1 MDNRCVYISRL
12 SVALALALGAGMSS
26 RLALAAPVSA
36 LDTEKTDGGALV
48 LGAVDI
54 EATQDSAVPADS
66 GVVIT
71 QSAVGTKT
79 GAALTEVPQAISVV
93 GRTQMDQQKAQT
105 VAQALKYTPGVFA
118 DSRADGLFDGLWI
131 RGFGGFGGLANFN
144 KLLDG
149 LPMQSGQYLA
159 TPAVDAY
166 LLDQV
171 EVLKG
176 PASVLYGQASPGG
189 VVNLVSKRPTDTPL
203 HEIELQTGSR
213 GERQIAT
220 DQGGALD
227 ADGVW
232 SYRLTALSRRADT
245 QIDHTEEQR
254 IAIAPSLTWRPDDD
268 TSLTLLS
275 SYQHDP
281 SSYYTGWVPAT
292 GSALGG
298 LPRISRSYNPGEPS
312 VDAYDRE
319 QTMFG
324 YQFEHRFN
332 DIWTFRQNAR
342 YMDLNSEYK
351 GFMVNYVNPFSTTA
365 GELNRL
371 ADHSIEKQ
379 QTFNLDNQLQASFDT
394 GALQH
399 TLLMGLEYDQGKSSM
414 RFGRSYSVTGI
425 SYLNPVYDANAAA
438 QLPAL
443 TSHTVQKPVQT
454 GLYLQD
460 QIKLDRWTFLAGLRQ
475 DWARSR
481 TEDRV
486 ADSHSSQKDQD
497 LTGRL
502 GVVYAFD
509 NGLSPYASYST
520 SFEPVVGTDAQGQAF
535 KPTKGEQYEVG
546 IKYQPPG
553 WDSFVTLSAYQIKQK
568 DVRTAD
574 PDNALYYV
582 QTGEVRVRGA
592 ELEGRANL
600 TEQLSVLAGYSV
612 LDPEVTRDTTA
623 SNVGNRP
630 VSVPLSQASLWVD
643 YALRGGF
650 EGMSIGAGVRH
661 IGKSYG
667 DTANDFSVDPYTL
680 IDAAVRYD
688 LQKAA
693 PALKGWSVAIN
704 VNNLNDKHYVA
715 SCFSAGGC
723 FYGPERTTLASL
735 KYSW

>member
-1 MDNRCVYISRL
+1 MDNRCVYIGRL
-12 SVALALALGAGMSS
+12 SVAFALVVGAGVNSRMALADQPPAVDTDSKSNNG
-26 RLALAAPVSA
+26 VV
-36 LDTEKTDGGALV
+36 LD
-48 LGAVDI
+48 AVDI
-54 EATQDSAVPADS
+54 SATQAVSESS
-66 GVVIT
+66 GVVVT
-71 QSAVGTKT
+71 SSSTGTKT
-79 GAALTEVPQAISVV
+79 SAPIAEVPQAISVV

-131 RGFGGFGGLANFN
+131 RGFGGVGGLANFN

-166 LLDQV
+166 LLDRL

-176 PASVLYGQASPGG
+176 PASVLYGQANPGG
-189 VVNLVSKRPTDTPL
+189 VANLVSKRPVDTPL
-203 HEIELQTGSR
+203 HEIEMQVGSR

-220 DQGGALD
+220 DQGGPLD

-232 SYRLTALSRRADT
+232 SYRLTALSRLADT
-245 QIDHTEEQR
+245 QVDQTQEQR
-254 IAIAPSLTWRPDDD
+254 LEIAPSLTWRPDND

-281 SSYYTGWVPAT
+281 SSYYTGWVPAQ
-292 GSALGG
+292 GSVLGG
-298 LPRISRSYNPGEPS
+298 TSKISRSFNPGEPS

-319 QTMFG
+319 QTMVG
-324 YQFEHRFN
+324 YQFEHHFN
-332 DIWTFRQNAR
+332 DTWSFRQNAR

-351 GFMVNYVNPFSTTA
+351 GFMVNYVSPFNGT

-379 QTFNLDNQLQASFDT
+379 QTFNLDNQFQANFDT
-394 GALQH
+394 DALRH
-399 TLLMGLEYDQGKSSM
+399 TLLIGLGYDQGESSM
-414 RFGRSYSVTGI
+414 RFGRSYAVTGI
-425 SYLNPVYDANAAA
+425 NYLDPVYDANAAA

-443 TSHTVQKPVQT
+443 TSRTVQKPVQT

-460 QIKLDRWTFLAGLRQ
+460 QIKLDHWTFLAGLRQ
-475 DWARSR
+475 DWARTR
-481 TEDRV
+481 TEDKV
-486 ADSHSSQKDQD
+486 ADTHSSQRDQD

-509 NGLSPYASYST
+509 NGVSPYASYST

-592 ELEGRANL
+592 ELEGKANL

-612 LDPEVTRDTTA
+612 LDPEVTKDTTA

-643 YALRGGF
+643 YALRGRFDGLT
-650 EGMSIGAGVRH
+650 IGGGVRH

-667 DTANDFSVDPYTL
+667 DTANDFSVDAYSL
-680 IDAAVRYD
+680 VDAAIRYD
-688 LQKAA
+688 LRKAT
-693 PALKGWSVAIN
+693 PVLKGWSVAVN

-715 SCFSAGGC
+715 SCFSSGGC
-723 FYGPERTTLASL
+723 FYGQERTTLASL